1 MRFAIYVPCYG
12 ETYGDPSVLCDL
24 AVEAEAAGW
33 DGFFMWDHVVAQP
46 LVADPWVTLGAIA
59 ARTETLTLGPMITPV
74 PRRRPWK
81 LALEASTL
89 QRLSGGRLVLGVGMG
104 VPRDFTSFGE
114 ASDAKSRA
122 ARMTEGVELVR
133 KLLSGEPVEHEG
145 AVFTASGVRFA
156 PVEVP
161 IWTSGIWPR
170 KVPFLAASQASG
182 LFPIIQ
188 DGSGGFAVATPEQA
202 ARMKAEFVAAGGPA
216 DGDLAIW
223 GGGARPSPAAV
234 SEYADAGATWML
246 LDGWKASVEELR
258 SYISAGPPR

>member
-12 ETYGDPSVLCDL
+12 DTYGDPEVLCSL

-33 DGFFMWDHVVAQP
+33 DGFFMWDHVVAEP
-46 LVADPWVTLGAIA
+46 LVADPWVTLGAVA
-59 ARTETLTLGPMITPV
+59 ARTSSIRLGPMITPV

-114 ASDAKSRA
+114 PSDARSRA
-122 ARMTEGVELVR
+122 ARMTEGVEVVQ
-133 KLLSGEPVEHEG
+133 KLLSGAAVEHHG
-145 AVFTASGVRFA
+145 SVFDVSGVRFA

-161 IWTSGIWPR
+161 VWTSGIWPR
-170 KVPFLAASQASG
+170 KVPFLAAAHASG

-188 DGSGGFAVATPEQA
+188 DGSGGFAVASAEQA
-202 ARMKAEFVAAGGPA
+202 ARMKADFVAAGGPV

-223 GGGARPSPAAV
+223 GGGARPSASAV
-234 SEYADAGATWML
+234 SEYADAGATWLL
-246 LDGWKASVEELR
+246 LDGWKASLSELR

>member
-12 ETYGDPSVLCDL
+12 DTYGDPAVLCSL

-46 LVADPWVTLGAIA
+46 LVADPWVTLGAVA
-59 ARTETLTLGPMITPV
+59 ARTSSITLGPMITPV

-104 VPRDFTSFGE
+104 VPRDYTSFGE
-114 ASDAKSRA
+114 AADARSRA
-122 ARMTEGVELVR
+122 VRMTEGVEVVR
-133 KLLSGEPVEHEG
+133 KLLSGGPVEHHGE
-145 AVFTASGVRFA
+145 VFDVSGVEFA

-161 IWTSGIWPR
+161 VWTSGIWPR
-170 KVPFLAASQASG
+170 RVPFPAASHASG

-188 DGSGGFAVATPEQA
+188 DGSGGFAVASPEQA
-202 ARMKAEFVAAGGPA
+202 ARMKADFVAAGGPG

-223 GGGARPSPAAV
+223 GGGARPSASAV
-234 SEYADAGATWML
+234 SEYADAGATWLL
-246 LDGWKASVEELR
+246 LDGWKASLQELR

>member
-12 ETYGDPSVLCDL
+12 DTYGDPAVLCSL

-46 LVADPWVTLGAIA
+46 LVADPWVTLGAVA
-59 ARTETLTLGPMITPV
+59 ARTSRIALGPMITPV

-89 QRLSGGRLVLGVGMG
+89 QRLSSGRLVLGVGMG
-104 VPRDFTSFGE
+104 VPRDYTSFGE
-114 ASDAKSRA
+114 PSDARSRA
-122 ARMTEGVELVR
+122 ARFSEGVELVQE
-133 KLLSGEPVEHEG
+133 LLSGEPVEHRGE
-145 AVFTASGVRFA
+145 VFEVSGVRFA

-161 IWTSGIWPR
+161 VWTSGIWPR
-170 KVPFLAASQASG
+170 KVPFLAAARASG

-188 DGSGGFAVATPEQA
+188 DGSGGFAVASPEQA
-202 ARMKAEFVAAGGPA
+202 ARMKADFVAAGGPA

-223 GGGARPSPAAV
+223 GGGARPSAAEV
-234 SEYADAGATWML
+234 SEYADAGATWLL
-246 LDGWKASVEELR
+246 LDGWKASLEELR
-258 SYISAGPPR
+258 SYVSAGPPR